1 MKMDDKNYHKN
12 HRKRMRSRLLN
23 SDIDAFEDHEI
34 LEMLL
39 YYSVP
44 RKDTNALAHELLDR
58 FGSFR
63 GLVEADPKDLMSVS
77 MIGEHSVAFFSL
89 ISEFMRRYSCEGEKR
104 TEKYDTIEKIGEYF
118 VKKYIGVNTETVYV
132 MLLDNSLKLIECKKV
147 HEGSVNS
154 AGFDIRKIYQY
165 ATARNVP
172 NIVLAHN
179 HPGGVAVP
187 TSDDINS
194 TVILAQ
200 GCEILGLNILEHIIV
215 AGDKYIPIISTT
227 NNALLK
233 SISSGKLD

>member
-1 MKMDDKNYHKN
+1 MVDKNCHKD
-12 HRKRMRSRLLN
+12 HRKRMRTRLLN
-23 SDIDAFEDHEI
+23 SDRDTFEDHEI

-44 RKDTNALAHELLDR
+44 RKDTNALAHTLLDR

-63 GLVEADPKDLMSVS
+63 GIIEADPKELMSIP
-77 MIGEHSVAFFSL
+77 MIAEHSVVFFSL
-89 ISEFMRRYSCEGEKR
+89 ISEFMRRYLCEE
-104 TEKYDTIEKIGEYF
+104 ENNAVKYDTIEKIGEYF
-118 VKKYIGVNTETVYV
+118 IKKYIGVNTETVYV
-132 MLLDNSLKLIECKKV
+132 MLLDNSLRLVECKKV

-165 ATARNVP
+165 ATAKNVP

-194 TVILAQ
+194 TVILVQ
-200 GCEILGLNILEHIIV
+200 GCEILGLNILEHIVV
-215 AGDKYIPIISTT
+215 AGDKYIPIMNTT

-233 SISSGKLD
+233 NVAKGRLG